1 MNLLDDPNKAGILS
15 LGLRLMSTPGK
26 FGSALGQAGLGA
38 MGDIQ
43 QAKQAQAMARQKALQ
58 EQMLMMQ
65 LEQIKAQQAK
75 QQGIEGAYRGAF
87 ESPAT
92 QAMAG
97 GGGPTVAN
105 AQGMQGMQPRINQQK
120 LIEQLMQVDPM
131 SAYQMMQ
138 PKASDYK
145 VVGDSLVE
153 IGGGKVKEAYRAPQ
167 KPDLN
172 SLIVMG
178 PDGKPTLNTM
188 LMDAKKAI
196 AGAGATSVSVGGGQ
210 FENSFSKASGTK
222 FAEVYD
228 GINTDGMI
236 AGQQIA
242 NLGRMEQLLQGVEGG
257 KLAPTG
263 KEIASVAKTFGVTLD
278 PNLGNKEAAE
288 SLSREMALAMRKPG
302 TGPMTDKDFENFML
316 IVPSLSKTA
325 NGRAEITATL
335 RAKAQRD
342 IQMAQLAQKYVAER
356 GVLDTG
362 FYSLAQQFIAKN
374 PVVKAGS
381 AQPVPMP
388 SMADI
393 EAELRKRNK

>member
-1 MNLLDDPNKAGILS
+1 MWQNP
-15 LGLRLMSTPGK
+15 
-26 FGSALGQAGLGA
+26 
-38 MGDIQ
+38 
-43 QAKQAQAMARQKALQ
+43 
-58 EQMLMMQ
+58 
-65 LEQIKAQQAK
+65 
-75 QQGIEGAYRGAF
+75 
-87 ESPAT
+87 
-92 QAMAG
+92 
-97 GGGPTVAN
+97 
-105 AQGMQGMQPRINQQK
+105 
-120 LIEQLMQVDPM
+120 
-131 SAYQMMQ
+131 
-138 PKASDYK
+138 
-145 VVGDSLVE
+145 
-153 IGGGKVKEAYRAPQ
+153 EAAP

-172 SLIVMG
+172 SLIIPG
-178 PDGKPTLNTM
+178 PDGKPMLNTA

-196 AGAGATSVSVGGGQ
+196 AAAGASRSQVNVGGGQ
-210 FENSFSKASGTK
+210 FENAFSKASGAK

-257 KLAPTG
+257 KLAPAG